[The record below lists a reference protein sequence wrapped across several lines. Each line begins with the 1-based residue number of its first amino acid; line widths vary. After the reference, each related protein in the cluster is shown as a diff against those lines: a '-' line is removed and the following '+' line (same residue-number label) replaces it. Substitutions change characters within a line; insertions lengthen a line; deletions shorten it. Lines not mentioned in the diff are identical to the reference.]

1 MIAIFKT
8 QKKIKIYFF
17 HYTLRNQM
25 TVPTLEEVYKTM
37 HLQLKILS
45 KQRSSIEEIKAR
57 VAAER
62 YKNKNA
68 KVVLNNSSAS
78 ILTSNNDSKR

>member
-1 MIAIFKT
+1 
-8 QKKIKIYFF
+8 
-17 HYTLRNQM
+17 M

-57 VAAER
+57 VAVER